1 MSRTSSDVPKQSKT
15 ALPKY
20 VRARRMKSGAL
31 TYYFEVP
38 TWARQPAADDPR
50 GPCRLDNETLP
61 SDFAAMRE
69 RAALLIAAFDSW
81 RTQGATDIVPARAT
95 QGTFDWLVADYK
107 SSDKY
112 LKLSRSQ
119 KENHEYGFGLVGNYT
134 LKDGRRL
141 GALPLTDIHTGV
153 TDRLHEALLYVE
165 VLDADGKPVL
175 DEKGLPVRRE
185 RRTTVN
191 HAMKS
196 CRRAWFVA
204 QRRNPKIVPAANPF
218 SKMGLKEEHETT
230 PTATYEEYRAF
241 IAYCDKV
248 GSHSIATAAMIAW
261 EWWQRMDDIMMR
273 LTRDDYRPKHR
284 PGHAQVIH
292 NKTNELVWIPLFDS
306 NGAPLYPE
314 LMARMDRMVADR
326 IGGGPLILRD
336 RIDRRLKAHRPW
348 MTNARIDDF
357 RKHAKKLILAAG
369 LREELSFRSFR
380 HGGLTEGGDAELTDA
395 EIRAQSR
402 QKSHVLPTY
411 VKATEKQLINVAQK
425 RRATRKGP

>member
-1 MSRTSSDVPKQSKT
+1 MPKQSKT

-20 VRARRMKSGAL
+20 VRARRMKNGAL
-31 TYYFEVP
+31 SYYFEVP
-38 TWARQPAADDPR
+38 SWARQPAADDPR
-50 GPCRLDNETLP
+50 GPCKLDNETLP
-61 SDFAAMRE
+61 SVFAAMRE

-81 RTQGATDIVPARAT
+81 RTQGAADIVPARAER
-95 QGTFDWLVADYK
+95 GTFDWMVADYK
-107 SSDKY
+107 ASDKY
-112 LKLSRSQ
+112 TGLSRSQ
-119 KENHEYGFGLVGNYT
+119 KENHEYGFGLVGNYV

-141 GALPLTDIHTGV
+141 GALPLADIHTGV
-153 TDRLHEALLYVE
+153 TERLHEALLYVE
-165 VLDADGKPVL
+165 VLDDDGKPVV
-175 DEKGLPVRRE
+175 DEKGAPVKRE
-185 RRTTVN
+185 RRTTIN

-204 QRRNPKIVPAANPF
+204 HRRNPKIVPAANPF
-218 SKMGLKEEHETT
+218 SKMGLKEKHEAT
-230 PTATYEEYRAF
+230 PTATYDEYRAF
-241 IAYCDKV
+241 VDYCDSV

-273 LTRDDYRPKHR
+273 LTRDDYRPKNR
-284 PGHAQVIH
+284 PGHAQVVH

-306 NGAPLYPE
+306 KGAPLYPE

-336 RIDRRLKAHRPW
+336 KIDPRLKAHRPW
-348 MTNARIDDF
+348 VINDRIDDF
-357 RKHAKKLILAAG
+357 RKHVKKLILAAG

-402 QKSHVLPTY
+402 QKSNVLPTY
-411 VKATEKQLINVAQK
+411 VKATEKQLIKVAQK
-425 RRATRKGP
+425 RRATRKDG